1 MTNLNENLH
10 ALDLKNLVKK
20 VFEIDSYK
28 SKIGDD
34 EDVVVV
40 SFTVDYE
47 DPAKDL
53 ENFIEMGYD
62 FVLDADCS
70 PGETDDGNYKV
81 FVELERGRHVAKQ
94 IKEMLDG
101 IERLTGMSDMRFRY
115 FKSFK
120 SQDATEDNLAAAIP
134 TDKNAY
140 KVAADRNK
148 LDNFSEFF
156 KNSYAEEI
164 KLIDESI
171 TFRRVFSGPVTFD
184 IVNSG
189 SKGDI
194 YNSIKGPIVLESKDM
209 AEVMFLTKVIG
220 NYNIT
225 KIGNTFVFENNH
237 WAVALTRK
245 LYE

>member
-1 MTNLNENLH
+1 MTQLNENLH

-164 KLIDESI
+164 KLLDESI
-171 TFRRVFSGPVTFD
+171 TFQRVFSGPVTFE

-189 SKGDI
+189 KKSDI
-194 YNSIKGPIVLESKDM
+194 YESIKGPIVLESKDM
-209 AEVMFLTKVIG
+209 AEVMFLSKVIG

-225 KIGNTFVFENNH
+225 KIADTFIFENSG
-237 WAVALTRK
+237 WAVALKRK
-245 LYE
+245 